1 MKLIIAGGR
10 DFSDYELLTREV
22 SKLISGVPD
31 VEIVSG
37 GARGADL
44 LGEHYAIDKGIK
56 VKRFPADWERYGK
69 SAGFRRNAEMAQ
81 YADSCICFWDGKSKG
96 TSHMINL
103 AKQGGLSVVV
113 INYLSPGQDK

>member
-10 DFSDYELLTREV
+10 NFTNYDLLCEEV
-22 SKLISGVPD
+22 GKLTSEISE

-56 VKRFPADWERYGK
+56 IKRFPADWDRYGK
-69 SAGFRRNAEMAQ
+69 SAGFKRNAEMAQ
-81 YADSCICFWDGKSKG
+81 YADHCICFWDGQSKG
-96 TSHMINL
+96 TGHMINL
-103 AKQGGLSVVV
+103 AKKAGLKVKVV
-113 INYLSPGQDK
+113 NY